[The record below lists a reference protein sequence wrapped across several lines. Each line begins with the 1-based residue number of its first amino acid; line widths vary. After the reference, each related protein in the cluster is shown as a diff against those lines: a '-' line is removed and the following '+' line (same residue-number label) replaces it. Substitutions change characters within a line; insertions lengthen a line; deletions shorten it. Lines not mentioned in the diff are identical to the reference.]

1 MRSSEL
7 FNTLQNLI
15 NRKPTQKQIAD
26 ILGVRQSVI
35 GNRATRDSEYTLDEL
50 IKIESFYAIDL
61 NTGVFTNNNDVEL
74 DYYPDIYASCGDGLE
89 VLSEAS
95 EKIKISKQSI
105 SNYSAHNTYSVVNCK
120 GNSMYPLLTD
130 GDKAIIKHWNGE
142 QILDDRIYLFKYDNQ
157 IFIKQLYNNIDQLII
172 KSNNPEYPNRILE
185 DEKLKKVIILGQVVG
200 LIRQFD

>member
-74 DYYPDIYASCGDGLE
+74 DYYPDVYASCGDGLE

>member
-1 MRSSEL
+1 MQYNSIIES
-7 FNTLQNLI
+7 LQKYTNNI
-15 NRKPTQKQIAD
+15 SQIEISN
-26 ILGVRQSVI
+26 ILGISKQALN
-35 GNRATRDSEYTLDEL
+35 NRIKRNYEFTSDE
-50 IKIESFYAIDL
+50 IERIESFYAIDL
-61 NTGVFTNNNDVEL
+61 KSTSDIEL
-74 DYYPDIYASCGDGLE
+74 DYYPDVYASCGDGLE

-120 GNSMYPLLTD
+120 GNSMYPLLND

>member
-74 DYYPDIYASCGDGLE
+74 NYYPNVYASCGDGLE

-120 GNSMYPLLTD
+120 GNSMYPLLND

-157 IFIKQLYNNIDQLII
+157 VFIKQLYNNIDQLII

>member
-1 MRSSEL
+1 MRYSVLLS
-7 FNTLQNLI
+7 TLQNLI
-15 NRKPTQKQIAD
+15 NRKVTQNELRN
-26 ILGVRQSVI
+26 ILNMGTGTI
-35 GNRATRDSEYTLDEL
+35 GNRATRDSNFTESE
-50 IKIESFYAIDL
+50 IEKIEAFYGVDL
-61 NTGVFTNNNDVEL
+61 KSTSDIEL
-74 DYYPDIYASCGDGLE
+74 DYYPDVYASCGDGLE

-120 GNSMYPLLTD
+120 GNSMYPLLND

-157 IFIKQLYNNIDQLII
+157 VFIKQLYNNIDQLII

>member
-1 MRSSEL
+1 MRYSVLLS
-7 FNTLQNLI
+7 TLQNLI
-15 NRKPTQKQIAD
+15 NRKVTQNELRN
-26 ILGVRQSVI
+26 ILNMGTGTI
-35 GNRATRDSEYTLDEL
+35 GNRATRDSNFTESE
-50 IKIESFYAIDL
+50 IEKIEAFYGVDL
-61 NTGVFTNNNDVEL
+61 KSTSDIEL
-74 DYYPDIYASCGDGLE
+74 DYYPDVYASCGDGLE
-89 VLSEAS
+89 VLSEAN

-105 SNYSAHNTYSVVNCK
+105 SNYSTHNTYSVVNCK
-120 GNSMYPLLTD
+120 GNSMYPLLND

-157 IFIKQLYNNIDQLII
+157 VFIKQLYNNIDQLII

>member
-74 DYYPDIYASCGDGLE
+74 DYYPDVYASCGDGLE

-120 GNSMYPLLTD
+120 GNSMYPLLND

-157 IFIKQLYNNIDQLII
+157 VFIKQLYNNIDQLII

>member
-1 MRSSEL
+1 MRYSVLLS
-7 FNTLQNLI
+7 TLQNLI
-15 NRKPTQKQIAD
+15 NRKVTQNELRN
-26 ILGVRQSVI
+26 ILNMGTGTI
-35 GNRATRDSEYTLDEL
+35 GNRATRDSNFTESE
-50 IKIESFYAIDL
+50 IEKIEAFYGVDL
-61 NTGVFTNNNDVEL
+61 KSTSDIEL
-74 DYYPDIYASCGDGLE
+74 NYYPDVYASCGDGLE

-105 SNYSAHNTYSVVNCK
+105 SNYSTHNTYSVVNCK

-157 IFIKQLYNNIDQLII
+157 VFIKQLYNNIDQLII

>member
-1 MRSSEL
+1 MQYNSIIES
-7 FNTLQNLI
+7 LQKYTNNI
-15 NRKPTQKQIAD
+15 SQIEISN
-26 ILGVRQSVI
+26 ILGISKQALN
-35 GNRATRDSEYTLDEL
+35 NRIKRNYEFTSEE
-50 IKIESFYAIDL
+50 IERIESFYAIDL
-61 NTGVFTNNNDVEL
+61 KSTSDIEL
-74 DYYPDIYASCGDGLE
+74 DYYPDVYASCGDGLE

-120 GNSMYPLLTD
+120 GNSMYPLLND

-157 IFIKQLYNNIDQLII
+157 VFIKQLYNNIDQLII

>member
-1 MRSSEL
+1 MRYSVL
-7 FNTLQNLI
+7 LNTLQNLI
-15 NRKPTQKQIAD
+15 NRKVTQNELRN
-26 ILGVRQSVI
+26 ILDMGAGTI
-35 GNRATRDSEYTLDEL
+35 GNRATRDSNFTESE
-50 IKIESFYAIDL
+50 IEKIEAFYGVDL
-61 NTGVFTNNNDVEL
+61 KATSDVEL
-74 DYYPDIYASCGDGLE
+74 DYYPDVYASCGDGLE

-157 IFIKQLYNNIDQLII
+157 VFIKQLYNNIDQLII

>member
-1 MRSSEL
+1 MRYSVL
-7 FNTLQNLI
+7 LNTLQNLI
-15 NRKPTQKQIAD
+15 NRKVTQNELRN
-26 ILGVRQSVI
+26 ILDMGAGTI
-35 GNRATRDSEYTLDEL
+35 GNRATRDSNFTESE
-50 IKIESFYAIDL
+50 IEKIEAFYGVDL
-61 NTGVFTNNNDVEL
+61 KTTSDVEL
-74 DYYPDIYASCGDGLE
+74 DYYPDVYASCGDGLE

-105 SNYSAHNTYSVVNCK
+105 SNYSTHNTYSVVNCK

-157 IFIKQLYNNIDQLII
+157 VFIKQLYNNIDQLII
-172 KSNNPEYPNRILE
+172 KSNNPEYPNRVLE

>member
-61 NTGVFTNNNDVEL
+61 NTGVFTNNNDIEL
-74 DYYPDIYASCGDGLE
+74 DYYPDVYASCGDGLE

-157 IFIKQLYNNIDQLII
+157 VFIKQLYNNIDQLII
-172 KSNNPEYPNRILE
+172 KSNNPEYPNRVLE

>member
-1 MRSSEL
+1 MRYSVL
-7 FNTLQNLI
+7 LNTLQNLI
-15 NRKPTQKQIAD
+15 NRKVTQNELRN
-26 ILGVRQSVI
+26 ILDMGAGTI
-35 GNRATRDSEYTLDEL
+35 GNRATRDSNFTESE
-50 IKIESFYAIDL
+50 IEKIEAFYGVDL
-61 NTGVFTNNNDVEL
+61 KTTSDVEL
-74 DYYPDIYASCGDGLE
+74 DYYPDVYASCGDGLE

-120 GNSMYPLLTD
+120 GNSMYPLLND
-130 GDKAIIKHWNGE
+130 GDKAIIKHWTGE

-157 IFIKQLYNNIDQLII
+157 VFIKQLYNNIDQLII
-172 KSNNPEYPNRILE
+172 KSNNPEYPNRVLE

>member
-1 MRSSEL
+1 MRYSVL
-7 FNTLQNLI
+7 LNTLQNLI
-15 NRKPTQKQIAD
+15 NRKVTQNELRN
-26 ILGVRQSVI
+26 ILDMGAGTI
-35 GNRATRDSEYTLDEL
+35 GNRATRDSNFTESE
-50 IKIESFYAIDL
+50 IEKIEAFYGVDL
-61 NTGVFTNNNDVEL
+61 KATSDVEL
-74 DYYPDIYASCGDGLE
+74 DYYPDVYASCGDGLE

-142 QILDDRIYLFKYDNQ
+142 HILDDRIYLFKYDNQ
-157 IFIKQLYNNIDQLII
+157 VFIKQLYNNIDQLII

>member
-1 MRSSEL
+1 MRYSVL
-7 FNTLQNLI
+7 LNTLQNLI
-15 NRKPTQKQIAD
+15 NRKVTQNELRN
-26 ILGVRQSVI
+26 ILDMGAGTI
-35 GNRATRDSEYTLDEL
+35 GNRATRDSNFTESE
-50 IKIESFYAIDL
+50 IEKIEAFYGVDL
-61 NTGVFTNNNDVEL
+61 KATSDVEL
-74 DYYPDIYASCGDGLE
+74 DYYPDVYASCGDGLE

-157 IFIKQLYNNIDQLII
+157 VFIKQLYNNIDQLII
-172 KSNNPEYPNRILE
+172 KSNNPEYPNRVLE

>member
-1 MRSSEL
+1 MRYSVLLS
-7 FNTLQNLI
+7 TLQNLI
-15 NRKPTQKQIAD
+15 NRKVTQNELRN
-26 ILGVRQSVI
+26 ILNMGTGTI
-35 GNRATRDSEYTLDEL
+35 GNRATRDSNFTESE
-50 IKIESFYAIDL
+50 IEKIEAFYGVDL
-61 NTGVFTNNNDVEL
+61 KSTSDIEL
-74 DYYPDIYASCGDGLE
+74 NYYPDVYASCGDGLE

-120 GNSMYPLLTD
+120 GNSMYPLLND

-157 IFIKQLYNNIDQLII
+157 VFIKQLYNNIDQLII

>member
-74 DYYPDIYASCGDGLE
+74 DYYPDVYASCGDGLE

-105 SNYSAHNTYSVVNCK
+105 SNYSTHNTYSVVNCK

-157 IFIKQLYNNIDQLII
+157 VFIKQLYNNIDQLII

>member
-1 MRSSEL
+1 MRYSVLLS
-7 FNTLQNLI
+7 TLQNLI
-15 NRKPTQKQIAD
+15 NRKVTQNELRN
-26 ILGVRQSVI
+26 ILNMGTGTI
-35 GNRATRDSEYTLDEL
+35 GNRATRDSNFTESE
-50 IKIESFYAIDL
+50 IEKIEAFYGVDL
-61 NTGVFTNNNDVEL
+61 KSTSDIEL
-74 DYYPDIYASCGDGLE
+74 DYYPDVYASCGDGLE

-120 GNSMYPLLTD
+120 GNSMYPLLND

-157 IFIKQLYNNIDQLII
+157 VFIKQLYNNIDQLII

-185 DEKLKKVIILGQVVG
+185 DEKLKKVIILGRVVG